1 MPREER
7 QEGNCYGR
15 GGQIMG
21 DIVAVTGNEA
31 VANALRQANPDVCA
45 MYPITP
51 ATEMVQRFSSF
62 VSDGKVKTE
71 LILAESEHSAMSAC
85 VGSSA
90 AGGRVITA
98 TSAQGL
104 ALMWEILFIA
114 SGTRLP
120 IVMPVVN
127 RALSAPLNIH
137 GDHSD
142 AMGARDTGWIQ
153 LWSENAQEAY
163 DNTIQ
168 AFRIAEHMDI
178 RLPAM
183 VCMDGFIIS
192 HSIERIEYLEDEE
205 VKNFVGEFRQLN
217 PLLDIE
223 RPVSYGPLIL
233 TDYYMEYRKAQDE
246 VASKVSRI
254 VLDVARDFEK
264 MSGRKYD
271 LFETYRLDDAE
282 IGIVILNSAAGTS
295 KDVID
300 EFRNRG
306 IKAGLLKPRLYRPFP
321 YKEVG
326 EALKHLKALCVLDR
340 ADAFGGSFGP
350 VMLDIATSLYPCR
363 EKPVLINKI
372 YGLGGR
378 DYLPEHAE
386 LVLNELV
393 GIAKTGTVRSYKE
406 YIGVR
411 E

>member
-1 MPREER
+1 MVKV
-7 QEGNCYGR
+7 
-15 GGQIMG
+15 
-21 DIVAVTGNEA
+21 VAVTGNEA
-31 VANALRQANPDVCA
+31 VANALRQINPDVCA
-45 MYPITP
+45 AYPITP
-51 ATEMVQRFSSF
+51 QTELMQRFSSF
-62 VSDGKVKTE
+62 VSNGKVKTE
-71 LILAESEHSAMSAC
+71 LILVESEHSAMSSC
-85 VGSSA
+85 VGASA

-98 TSAQGL
+98 TSSQGL

-114 SGTRLP
+114 SGLRLP

-127 RALSAPLNIH
+127 RALSAPINIH

-142 AMGARDTGWIQ
+142 AMGARDSGWIQ

-168 AFRIAEHMDI
+168 AFRIAEHMEI

-183 VCMDGFIIS
+183 ICMDGFIIS

-205 VKNFVGEFRQLN
+205 VQNFVGEFKQLN

-223 RPVSYGPLIL
+223 HPVSYGPLIL
-233 TDYYMEYRKAQDE
+233 TDYYMEFRKAQDE
-246 VASKVSRI
+246 VESKVSRV
-254 VLDVARDFEK
+254 VLKVAQDFEK
-264 MSGRKYD
+264 LSGRKYG

-282 IGIVILNSAAGTS
+282 IGLVILNSAAGTS
-295 KDVID
+295 KDVVD
-300 EFRNRG
+300 EFRNKG
-306 IKAGLLKPRLYRPFP
+306 IKAGLLKPRLYRPYP
-321 YKEVG
+321 YRETG
-326 EALKHLKALCVLDR
+326 EAMKHLKAVCVLDR

-350 VMLDIATSLYPCR
+350 AFLDIATSLYPFK

-393 GIAKTGTVRSYKE
+393 DIAQTGNVKSYKE

>member
-1 MPREER
+1 MAK
-7 QEGNCYGR
+7 
-15 GGQIMG
+15 
-21 DIVAVTGNEA
+21 IVAVTGNEA
-31 VANALRQANPDVCA
+31 VAYALKQVNPDVCA
-45 MYPITP
+45 AYPITP
-51 ATEMVQRFSSF
+51 QTDMMQRFSSF

-71 LILAESEHSAMSAC
+71 IILVESEHSSMSAC
-85 VGSSA
+85 VGASA

-98 TSAQGL
+98 TSSQGL
-104 ALMWEILFIA
+104 ALMYEILYIA

-142 AMGARDTGWIQ
+142 SMGARDTGWIQ

-178 RLPAM
+178 RLPVM
-183 VCMDGFIIS
+183 VNLDGFIIS
-192 HSIERIEYLEDEE
+192 HSIERLEYLDDDQ
-205 VKNFVGEFRQLN
+205 VQSFVGEFNQLN
-217 PLLDIE
+217 PLLDME
-223 RPVSYGPLIL
+223 HPVSYGPLIL
-233 TDYYMEYRKAQDE
+233 TDYYMEFRKAQDDVE
-246 VASKVSRI
+246 SKVAGV
-254 VLDVARDFEK
+254 VLDVAKDFEK
-264 MSGRKYD
+264 LSGRSYS

-282 IGIVILNSAAGTS
+282 IALVILNSAAGTS

-300 EFRNRG
+300 EFRNKG

-326 EALKHLKALCVLDR
+326 EALKHLRAVCVLDR

-350 VMLDIATSLYPCR
+350 VYMDLATSLYPYK

-393 GIAKTGTVRSYKE
+393 DITRNGAVKSYKE

>member
-1 MPREER
+1 MAKV
-7 QEGNCYGR
+7 
-15 GGQIMG
+15 
-21 DIVAVTGNEA
+21 VAVTGNEA
-31 VANALRQANPDVCA
+31 VANALRQVNPDVCSA
-45 MYPITP
+45 YPITP
-51 ATEMVQRFSSF
+51 QTELMQRFSSF
-62 VSDGKVKTE
+62 VSNGKVKTE
-71 LILAESEHSAMSAC
+71 LILVESEHSAMSSC
-85 VGSSA
+85 VGASA
-90 AGGRVITA
+90 AGGRVVTA
-98 TSAQGL
+98 TSSQGL

-114 SGTRLP
+114 SGLRLP

-127 RALSAPLNIH
+127 RALSAPINIH

-142 AMGARDTGWIQ
+142 AMGARDSGWIQ

-163 DNTIQ
+163 DNTLQ

-183 VCMDGFIIS
+183 ICMDGFIIS

-205 VKNFVGEFRQLN
+205 VRNFVGEFKQLN

-223 RPVSYGPLIL
+223 HPVSYGPLIL

-246 VASKVSRI
+246 VESKVSGV
-254 VLDVARDFEK
+254 VLKVAQDFEK
-264 MSGRKYD
+264 LSGRRYG

-282 IGIVILNSAAGTS
+282 IGLVILNSAAGTS
-295 KDVID
+295 KDVVD
-300 EFRNRG
+300 EFRDKG
-306 IKAGLLKPRLYRPFP
+306 INAGLLKPRLYRPFP
-321 YKEVG
+321 YKEIG
-326 EALKHLKALCVLDR
+326 EALKHLKAVCVLDR

-350 VMLDIATSLYPCR
+350 AFLDIATSLYPFK

-386 LVLNELV
+386 FVLNELV
-393 GIAKTGTVRSYKE
+393 DILKTGAVKSLKE

>member
-1 MPREER
+1 
-7 QEGNCYGR
+7 
-15 GGQIMG
+15 MG
-21 DIVAVTGNEA
+21 KIVAVTGNEA
-31 VANALRQANPDVCA
+31 VANALRQVNPDVCA

-51 ATEMVQRFSSF
+51 ATEMMQRFSSF
-62 VSDGKVKTE
+62 ISNGLVKTE
-71 LILAESEHSAMSAC
+71 LILVESEHSAMSSC
-85 VGSSA
+85 VGASA
-90 AGGRVITA
+90 AGGRVITG
-98 TSAQGL
+98 TSSQGL

-163 DNTIQ
+163 DNAIQ
-168 AFRIAEHMDI
+168 AFRIAEHMEI
-178 RLPAM
+178 RLPIM

-192 HSIERIEYLEDEE
+192 HSIERMQYLEDEE

-223 RPVSYGPLIL
+223 HPVSYGPLIL
-233 TDYYMEYRKAQDE
+233 TDYYMEYRKAQAE
-246 VASKVSRI
+246 VASKVSGI
-254 VLDVARDFEK
+254 VLDVAREFEK
-264 MSGRKYD
+264 LSGRKYD
-271 LFETYRLDDAE
+271 LFETYRLEDAE
-282 IGIVILNSAAGTS
+282 IGLVILNSAAGTS
-295 KDVID
+295 KDVVD

-321 YKEVG
+321 YKEIG

-350 VMLDIATSLYPCR
+350 VMLDIATSICPYK

-393 GIAKTGTVRSYKE
+393 GIAKTGTVKSYKE

>member
-1 MPREER
+1 MAKV
-7 QEGNCYGR
+7 
-15 GGQIMG
+15 
-21 DIVAVTGNEA
+21 VAVTGNEA
-31 VANALRQANPDVCA
+31 VANALKQVNPDVCA
-45 MYPITP
+45 AYPITP
-51 ATEMVQRFSSF
+51 QTDMMQRFSGF

-71 LILAESEHSAMSAC
+71 LILVESEHSSLSAC
-85 VGSSA
+85 VGASA
-90 AGGRVITA
+90 AGGRVVTA
-98 TSAQGL
+98 TSSQGL

-153 LWSENAQEAY
+153 LWSENAQESY

-178 RLPAM
+178 RLPVM
-183 VCMDGFIIS
+183 ICLDGFIIS
-192 HSIERIEYLEDEE
+192 HSIERIEYLDDAE
-205 VKNFVGEFRQLN
+205 VGNFVGEFQQLN

-223 RPVSYGPLIL
+223 RAVSYGPLIL
-233 TDYYMEYRKAQDE
+233 PDYYMEYRKAQDE
-246 VASKVSRI
+246 VASKVAGV
-254 VLDVARDFEK
+254 VLEVARDFEK
-264 MSGRKYD
+264 LSGRKYE
-271 LFETYRLDDAE
+271 LFESYRLEDAE
-282 IGIVILNSAAGTS
+282 IALVILNSAAGTS
-295 KDVID
+295 KDVVD

-306 IKAGLLKPRLYRPFP
+306 IRAGLLKPRLYRPFP
-321 YKEVG
+321 FGSVG
-326 EALKHLKALCVLDR
+326 EALKHLKAVCVLDR

-350 VMLDIATSLYPCR
+350 VYLDIATSLYPYR

-386 LVLNELV
+386 VVLSELV
-393 GIAKTGTVRSYKE
+393 QIAETGRTGNYKE